1 MINPFGRGHGP
12 SVRSATER
20 PHSEA
25 SPPTPSIP
33 NSPTIPNAAGP
44 PPASVPSAVP
54 ASAPDLP
61 DDPVRDFSALVRAE
75 IDFVWRQ
82 LRRLGLS
89 RADADDA
96 TQQVFLVASRRRD
109 ELVAGKERS
118 FLYGTAV
125 RVAANARRALQRR
138 REVVDEPRSE
148 PPPDAPPPDELLPDE
163 LLERRRARALLDEL
177 LEQLPAELSRVLV
190 FAEVEQLTMAAIAEL
205 EGIPAG
211 TVASRLRRARS
222 VFRELLERHPAS
234 AEKGLQ

>member
-1 MINPFGRGHGP
+1 VINPPGRGHGA

-20 PHSEA
+20 PEA
-25 SPPTPSIP
+25 PDPTPAAPPLPST
-33 NSPTIPNAAGP
+33 PTPAA
-44 PPASVPSAVP
+44 
-54 ASAPDLP
+54 LP
-61 DDPVRDFSALVRAE
+61 DAPVPNFTALVRAE

-109 ELVAGKERS
+109 ELVPGKERS
-118 FLYGTAV
+118 FLYGTAL
-125 RVAANARRALQRR
+125 RVAANVRRSVQRR
-138 REVVDEPRSE
+138 REVAPEERPE
-148 PPPDAPPPDELLPDE
+148 PPLDAPLPDE
-163 LLERRRARALLDEL
+163 VLERRRARALLDEL

-190 FAEVEQLTMAAIAEL
+190 LAEVEQLTVAAIAEL

-211 TVASRLRRARS
+211 TAASRLRRARS

-234 AEKGLQ
+234 GAGGER